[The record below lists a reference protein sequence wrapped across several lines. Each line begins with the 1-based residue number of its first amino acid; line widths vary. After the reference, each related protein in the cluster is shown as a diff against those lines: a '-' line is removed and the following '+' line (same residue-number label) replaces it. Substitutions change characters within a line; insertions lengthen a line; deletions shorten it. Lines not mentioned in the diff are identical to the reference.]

1 MGLYV
6 DDMGLKPFF
15 RYNKSGDPGRW
26 SMKSLSPVS
35 TVIPGSKMEIKI
47 SVVRTSARSK
57 VLGAYSDSAGALDTN
72 QNSIMTSWEP

>member
-1 MGLYV
+1 
-6 DDMGLKPFF
+6 
-15 RYNKSGDPGRW
+15 
-26 SMKSLSPVS
+26 MKSLSPVS